1 MTDLVPSAPAPAWAE
16 VTIRILDRQRAGYPV
31 EITLDGERE
40 FPRGYLAARV
50 VRLLAPDTRDSEV
63 GERLFELLFADP
75 CLLEAWTESRG
86 RSPRRR
92 VRLRID
98 PFELRPLPWELLPSA
113 PGKPAGSLAAD
124 QNTPFSRYLPS
135 PAKQGRLIA
144 ERPLKALV
152 AIANPED
159 LADYHL
165 PPLDVAAEE
174 RALEA
179 IAAGIAE
186 ERLLATLLKPPV
198 TRAALLKELQKG
210 YHLLHLVA
218 HGGSQRSSGEPGLF
232 LGDERNRAT
241 LATQGEVAGM
251 VESLGDSLR
260 LVFLASCHS
269 AGGGS
274 VAFQGLAPALLAA
287 GVPAVVAMRER
298 VPAETVRQFALAFY
312 QRLEAHGAADLAANE
327 ARRALFT
334 RGLPGAACPVLY
346 MRLKD
351 DVLFVPTPQ
360 PNRFVA
366 DPGTASKPVAT
377 PGVEPRRLRS
387 VPPAARRPLLQGL
400 LNGVDGSTGDYFH
413 PPLSSGEAV
422 RLALRAAEAGRSTGP
437 ESWRQRL
444 SQDHLGEEVN
454 PTDLA
459 SAGWGVIFA
468 QDADPEIREALE
480 PLLRHR
486 QRQAGK
492 RVEQRF
498 RELNGEA
505 GLRRGESKIDFL
517 RRHGIGHGPPDPDK
531 LPYYLLLVGS
541 PEEISYQF
549 QSQLDVQ
556 YAVGRL
562 CLDSLAAYRS
572 YAEAVVAA
580 ETRGTGQ
587 PRRAAFFGVENAD
600 DRMTFL
606 TSEYLV
612 RPVAE
617 RLRSEC
623 GSGSGGRPA
632 WDIETVLGEAASKD
646 RFAGLLGGPQ
656 PPALLFTACHGV
668 AFPNGD
674 RRQLGHQGAL
684 LCSDWPGRAAWR
696 AHGQRELPEEHYY
709 SGDDVPSDARLAGLI
724 AFHFACYGAGTPH
737 CDSYGAANEGGAR
750 VLAPR
755 DFVARLPQRL
765 LEQGALAV
773 VGHLDRAWGYSFI
786 WKGTD
791 DTRVFEQALQRLLA
805 GHPVGS
811 ALEAFHLK
819 FAELSADLMTERAR
833 IDSGKGPDETLLAS
847 LWTAAQDARN
857 YVILGDPAARLPAA
871 ADAGVGGKG

>member
-1 MTDLVPSAPAPAWAE
+1 MIDHGPSSTAPACAD
-16 VTIRILDRQRAGYPV
+16 VTIRILDRQKAGYPV

-40 FPRGYLAARV
+40 FPRGYLTPRV
-50 VRLLAPDTRDSEV
+50 LRLLAPGTQENEV
-63 GERLFELLFADP
+63 GERLFELLFADSR
-75 CLLEAWTESRG
+75 LLAAWAETRG

-98 PFELRPLPWELLPSA
+98 PLELRPLPWELLPSA

-135 PAKQGRLIA
+135 PAKQGRLIS
-144 ERPLKALV
+144 ERPLRALV
-152 AIANPED
+152 AVASPED

-165 PPLDVAAEE
+165 PALDVAAEE
-174 RALEA
+174 RALVG

-186 ERLLATLLKPPV
+186 ERLVATILKPPV

-210 YHLLHLVA
+210 YHLVHLVA

-232 LGDERNRAT
+232 LADERNRAT
-241 LATQGEVAGM
+241 LLTQGELAGM
-251 VESLGDSLR
+251 VESLGDCLR
-260 LVFLASCHS
+260 LVFLASCCS
-269 AGGGS
+269 AAGGS
-274 VAFQGLAPALLAA
+274 EAFQGLAPALLAA

-298 VPAETVRQFALAFY
+298 IPAETVRQFALSFY

-351 DVLFVPTPQ
+351 DALFVHTRPSARSVALPTGTVSES
-360 PNRFVA
+360 VA
-366 DPGTASKPVAT
+366 IPGALP
-377 PGVEPRRLRS
+377 PRRLRKRS
-387 VPPAARRPLLQGL
+387 PAAESSVLEVL
-400 LNGVDGSTGDYFH
+400 LNGVDGSTGEYFH
-413 PPLSSGEAV
+413 PAFSSREAV
-422 RLALRAAEAGRSTGP
+422 RLALRAAAEAG
-437 ESWRQRL
+437 WRRRL
-444 SQDHLGEEVN
+444 DRDHLGEEVN

-468 QDADPEIREALE
+468 QDADREIREALE

-486 QRQAGK
+486 RQQAGR

-498 RELNGEA
+498 RDLSGEA

-517 RRHGIGHGPPDPDK
+517 QRHGIGHGPPDPDK
-531 LPYYLLLVGS
+531 IPYYLLLVGG
-541 PEEISYQF
+541 PEEISNEF

-562 CLDSLAAYRS
+562 CLDSPAAYRR

-612 RPVAE
+612 RPLAE
-617 RLRSEC
+617 TLRREH
-623 GSGSGGRPA
+623 GSGSGGRPG
-632 WDIETVLGEAASKD
+632 WDIETIVGEEARKE
-646 RFAGLLGGPQ
+646 RLAGFLGGPKT
-656 PPALLFTACHGV
+656 PALLFTACHGV
-668 AFPNGD
+668 GFPSGH

-684 LCSDWPGRAAWR
+684 LCSDWPGCAAWR
-696 AHGQRELPEEHYY
+696 AHGQRELPEDHYY

-737 CDSYGAANEGGAR
+737 RDSYGPANEGGAR

-819 FAELSADLMTERAR
+819 FAELSADLMAERVR
-833 IDSGKGPDETLLAS
+833 IDSGKGPDESLLAS

-857 YVILGDPAARLPAA
+857 YVILGDPAVRLPAA
-871 ADAGVGGKG
+871 ADVGIGGKEPVT